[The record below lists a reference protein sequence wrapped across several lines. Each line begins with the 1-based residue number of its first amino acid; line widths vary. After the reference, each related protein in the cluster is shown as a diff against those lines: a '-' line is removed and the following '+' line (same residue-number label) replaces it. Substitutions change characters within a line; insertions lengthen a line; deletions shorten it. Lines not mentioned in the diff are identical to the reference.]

1 MMLFYHAPP
10 GRGNIMVHLWR
21 TRAKEETET
30 SKTAPGVGA
39 TGDIAVI
46 VEGKKLDN
54 ELVRLACLM
63 ARKAKRRVHLVHII
77 EVPRTLPLK
86 AVLTKESE
94 HADKLLTGALA
105 IAEDAGCEAVAEVVQ
120 ARDAGPAIVDEARDH
135 ACALIMLGLVRDPNK
150 VPNDL
155 GKTVPYVLSNAPCRV
170 WVVQDTVHKEHIH
183 PEG

>member
-1 MMLFYHAPP
+1 
-10 GRGNIMVHLWR
+10 MVHLWR
-21 TRAKEETET
+21 PRAREETEI

-46 VEGKKLDN
+46 VDGKKLDN

-63 ARKAKRRVHLVHII
+63 AKKARRRVHLVHVI

-94 HADKLLTGALA
+94 EADKLLTEALS
-105 IAEDAGCEAVAEVVQ
+105 IAEDAGCDAVAEVVQ

-135 ACALIMLGLVRDPNK
+135 NCALIMLGLVRDPHK
-150 VPNDL
+150 MHSEL

-170 WVVQDTVHKEHIH
+170 WVVQDPVHKNM
-183 PEG
+183 

>member
-1 MMLFYHAPP
+1 
-10 GRGNIMVHLWR
+10 MVHLWR
-21 TRAKEETET
+21 TRAKEETEI

-63 ARKAKRRVHLVHII
+63 ARKAKRKVHLVHII

-86 AVLTKESE
+86 AVLTAESE
-94 HADKLLTGALA
+94 HADRLLTEALT

-135 ACALIMLGLVRDPNK
+135 ACALIMLGLVRDIHK
-150 VPNDL
+150 VHSDL

-170 WVVQDTVHKEHIH
+170 WVIQDPVQKEAPH
-183 PEG
+183 PVV

>member
-1 MMLFYHAPP
+1 
-10 GRGNIMVHLWR
+10 MVHLWR
-21 TRAKEETET
+21 PRTKEGTEI

-46 VEGKKLDN
+46 VDGKKLDN

-63 ARKAKRRVHLVHII
+63 AKRARRRVHLVHII

-94 HADKLLTGALA
+94 EADKLLTEALA

-120 ARDAGPAIVDEARDH
+120 ARDSGPAIVDEARDH
-135 ACALIMLGLVRDPNK
+135 ACALIMLGLVRNPHK
-150 VPNDL
+150 VRSDL
-155 GKTVPYVLSNAPCRV
+155 GKTVPYVLSYAPCRV
-170 WVVQDTVHKEHIH
+170 WVVQDPAEKHI
-183 PEG
+183 

>member
-1 MMLFYHAPP
+1 
-10 GRGNIMVHLWR
+10 
-21 TRAKEETET
+21 
-30 SKTAPGVGA
+30 
-39 TGDIAVI
+39 
-46 VEGKKLDN
+46 
-54 ELVRLACLM
+54 
-63 ARKAKRRVHLVHII
+63 
-77 EVPRTLPLK
+77 LK

>member
-1 MMLFYHAPP
+1 
-10 GRGNIMVHLWR
+10 MVHLWR

-63 ARKAKRRVHLVHII
+63 ARKAKRKVHLVHII

-86 AVLTKESE
+86 AVLTKESDN
-94 HADKLLTGALA
+94 ADKLLTSALM
-105 IAEDAGCEAVAEVVQ
+105 IAEEAGCEAVAEVVQ

-135 ACALIMLGLVRDPNK
+135 ACALILLGLVRDPAK
-150 VPNDL
+150 QHNDL
-155 GKTVPYVLSNAPCRV
+155 GKTVPYVLTNAPCRV
-170 WVVQDTVHKEHIH
+170 WVVQDPIQKES
-183 PEG
+183 P